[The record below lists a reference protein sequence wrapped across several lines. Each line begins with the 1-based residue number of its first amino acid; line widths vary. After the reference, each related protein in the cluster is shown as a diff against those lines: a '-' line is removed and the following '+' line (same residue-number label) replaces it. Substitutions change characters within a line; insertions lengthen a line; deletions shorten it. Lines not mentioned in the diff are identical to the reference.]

1 MLLNSVNPVDNFSY
15 IQLSNNIYKVIL
27 RTDIIKHNTHYS
39 FNEYYVVTEISDED
53 INSNIENNF
62 DKYLEIAKLN
72 DEERKKENLINSY
85 KKELENSDYKVIK
98 TLENYSLGL
107 TLPYDYSSLIAS
119 RQELRDQI
127 NNLQT
132 NNENIDS
139 ELEQCKSRKI
149 IEMCSMC
156 QTTITNGID
165 FKDEHYRLNT
175 TDQINL
181 TSLYSLAQLGKS
193 VPYHADGKVCKIY
206 QPEEMIELVQKV
218 TEWIIYHTTYYNLLK
233 AQINEMT
240 SIEEINNVSYG
251 MTLKEEYQNIIN
263 IIINNN

>member
-85 KKELENSDYKVIK
+85 RKELENSDYKIIK

-107 TLPYDYSSLIAS
+107 TLPYDYSSLISS

-127 NNLQT
+127 NNLESLDDT
-132 NNENIDS
+132 SSN

-149 IEMCSMC
+149 IEMCSLC
-156 QTTITNGID
+156 QTTITSGID
-165 FKDEHYRLNT
+165 YNNEHYRLNT

-181 TSLYSLAQLGKS
+181 TSLYSLAQLGQS
-193 VPYHADGKVCKIY
+193 VPYHADGKVCRIY
-206 QPEEMIELVQKV
+206 TSEEMIRLVQTATKWV
-218 TEWIIYHTTYYNLLK
+218 IYHTTYYNLLK
-233 AQINEMT
+233 HQIQDMT
-240 SIEEINNVSYG
+240 DIEEVKKVEYG
-251 MTLKEEYQNIIN
+251 TELSSEYQTILNTILTQ
-263 IIINNN
+263 

>member
-39 FNEYYVVTEISDED
+39 FNEYYVVTEILDED
-53 INSNIENNF
+53 INSNIESNF

-85 KKELENSDYKVIK
+85 RKELENSDYKIIK

-107 TLPYDYSSLIAS
+107 TLPYDYSSLISS

-127 NNLQT
+127 NNLESLNDT
-132 NNENIDS
+132 SSN

-149 IEMCSMC
+149 IEMCSLC

-165 FKDEHYRLNT
+165 YNDEHYRLNT

-181 TSLYSLAQLGKS
+181 TSLYSLAQLGQS
-193 VPYHADGKVCKIY
+193 VPYHADGKVCRIY
-206 QPEEMIELVQKV
+206 TSEEMIRLVQTATKWV
-218 TEWIIYHTTYYNLLK
+218 IYHTTYYNLLK
-233 AQINEMT
+233 HQIQGMT
-240 SIEEINNVSYG
+240 DIEEVKKVEYG
-251 MTLKEEYQNIIN
+251 TELSPEYQTILNTILTQ
-263 IIINNN
+263 